1 MKIDNKNK
9 EFFQALDIANNTSDN
24 LFVTGRAGSGK
35 STFVQ
40 YLLKNTKKNYV
51 VVAPTGVAAVNVG
64 GRTIHSF
71 FQLPI
76 RPLLL
81 EDKEI
86 KKFNPFNAKGQVMR
100 KIDGVIID
108 EVSMVRPDIID
119 AIDYSLR
126 INNDNNSPFGGKQI
140 IMSGDLL
147 QIEPIVGNDDSEKQ
161 IISQTYNGVHFHK
174 AKVFEREP
182 FKTINFTKVYRQP
195 DATFVNLLDKIRTGQ
210 IGTQGIGVINR
221 RVVGRSYSL
230 TEGIITLCS
239 TNAIANN
246 LNYMKLRELDGE
258 EFIYNGIIHG
268 GYPVRNLPAEGN
280 LKLKV
285 GAQVMITKND
295 QFGRWVNGTIATISK
310 LIEDE
315 IEVRLAN
322 GDLYTM
328 EKATWEHF
336 EYTYNKEEKK
346 IDKLYRGSYV
356 QYPIKL
362 AWGITIHKSQGMT
375 FDRICIDLGRG
386 AFSSGQTY
394 VGLSRV
400 KSLNGLFLRNPID
413 LRDIIV
419 SAEALTYYT
428 DKCYEKAG

>member
-1 MKIDNKNK
+1 MRIDNNNK
-9 EFFQALDIANNTSDN
+9 KFFEALDIANNTTDN

-40 YLLKNTKKNYV
+40 YLLQNTKKNYV

-108 EVSMVRPDIID
+108 EVSMVRPDVID

-126 INNDNNSPFGGKQI
+126 INNDNKLPFGGKQI

-161 IISQTYNGVHFHK
+161 IISQIYNGLHFHK
-174 AKVFEREP
+174 AKVFERKP
-182 FKTINFTKVYRQP
+182 FKTINFIKVYRQP
-195 DATFVNLLDKIRTGQ
+195 DATFVNLLDKIRIGQ
-210 IGTQGIGVINR
+210 IDVQDISVINR
-221 RVVGRSYSL
+221 RVVGRSYNLS
-230 TEGIITLCS
+230 EGVITLCS

-246 LNYMKLRELDGE
+246 LNHMKLMELDGE
-258 EFIYNGIIHG
+258 EFVYTGIIHAD
-268 GYPVRNLPAEGN
+268 YPVRNLPVDEC

-285 GAQVMITKND
+285 GAQIMITKND
-295 QFGRWVNGTIATISK
+295 SFGRWVNGTIATISK
-310 LIEDE
+310 LLEDE
-315 IEVRLAN
+315 IEVKMAN
-322 GDLYTM
+322 GDLNTIG
-328 EKATWEHF
+328 KATWEHF

-346 IDKLYRGSYV
+346 IDKLYKGSYV

-375 FDRICIDLGRG
+375 FDKICVDLGRG

-400 KSLNGLFLRNPID
+400 KSLKGLFLRNPIHM
-413 LRDIIV
+413 RDIIV
-419 SAEALTYYT
+419 SNEALTYYS
-428 DKCYEKAG
+428 DQCYKKAG